1 MRNGNGIMGRTN
13 PNRYTDLGDN
23 LIHFNEV
30 GITCS
35 AKEVER
41 IIKLGTMLIA
51 IDNHFLSHIF
61 PK

>member
-1 MRNGNGIMGRTN
+1 VCHHPRSNSMRNGNGIMGRTN

-35 AKEVER
+35 AKEAER
-41 IIKLGTMLIA
+41 IKQRRE
-51 IDNHFLSHIF
+51 LSN
-61 PK
+61 